1 MYSIRRDLGG
11 PNKRVK
17 INIREI
23 PDKDGRIL
31 RTLKKGECLEMTET
45 IRDCALEQRWMRVT
59 MSDGSVGYCLLED
72 QGVILLEEVEGVNHQ
87 TLTMDTPS
95 EPTYASHV
103 ILARSSSHSP
113 VSPPQFSPLSD
124 QYFFPPNVGA
134 VAHSK
139 EECKSDDDAG
149 EDSTRNSFS
158 LLQIFGAVNDWF
170 FRLFI
175 LVILIFAL
183 AVSIN
188 LFFVTVL
195 DLPGWRGPSSL
206 DAILLAH

>member
-31 RTLKKGECLEMTET
+31 RTLMKGESLEMTET

-72 QGVILLEEVEGVNHQ
+72 QGVILLEEVERVNR
-87 TLTMDTPS
+87 TLTVDTPS
-95 EPTYASHV
+95 EPTYASHI
-103 ILARSSSHSP
+103 ILTRSASLSP
-113 VSPPQFSPLSD
+113 VSPPQSSPLSD
-124 QYFFPPNVGA
+124 QYFFPPTVGA
-134 VAHSK
+134 VTHSK

-149 EDSTRNSFS
+149 EEDSAKNSLS
-158 LLQIFGAVNDWF
+158 LLQIFGAVNDWL

-188 LFFVTVL
+188 LFFVTIL